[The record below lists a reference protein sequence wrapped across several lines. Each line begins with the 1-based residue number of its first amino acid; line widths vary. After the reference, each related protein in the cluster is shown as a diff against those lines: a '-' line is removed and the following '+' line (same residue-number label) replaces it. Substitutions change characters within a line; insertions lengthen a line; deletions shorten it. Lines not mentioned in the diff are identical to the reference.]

1 MKKQLV
7 QSVCLWVG
15 LMLLWGCG
23 ADEGV
28 SFPGGSAE
36 DNEVSVIGS
45 WLDEDVAYTT
55 TRYIRPPGQ
64 VYGSG
69 DGGSWE
75 NAHSG
80 IPAQLARGTRYW
92 LASGDYYIEDPVA
105 DDPVYEF
112 DDEDTGAAFIGI
124 IKATPAEHGDETGWV
139 DALGEGPAILGPTA
153 FVTGHY
159 IVDGRTGR
167 HDEPRGIQFV
177 TRECLDGGRSPGRWT
192 TIIYP
197 WDTTA
202 THVALRNV
210 EISACGDYGD
220 QSIRSEENV
229 YNVAPISHI
238 VYDNCYLHDAWRCHF
253 LIQDAHDVVIENSW
267 MARSGRQH
275 ESCTMSLR
283 NTTNVI
289 VRSNFI
295 TDSQNTFVSLQ
306 GTRNVFISS
315 NVMTRSLEGW
325 DNWAVIHVAGPAKNT
340 IVAGNTVT
348 GIHGLNGGF
357 KQDAEVDS
365 FVVRNN
371 LFAHNLTNQ
380 IGMMGD
386 FSHGAYFNNMRVIG
400 MDSPVPSQLADDEPN
415 AQSLT
420 VDPFN
425 DVASSDFSLAMATE
439 SGEVVPAPCNTDF
452 NGNLRGQDGTWDRGA
467 MEYIVP

>member
-1 MKKQLV
+1 MQNTTV
-7 QSVCLWVG
+7 HFIAAG
-15 LMLLWGCG
+15 LLIVLSIGCG
-23 ADEGV
+23 TEEEV
-28 SFPGGSAE
+28 TFPGGATE
-36 DNEVSVIGS
+36 DNEVSGIGS
-45 WLDEDVAYTT
+45 WLSEEIAYDD

-69 DGGSWE
+69 DGSSWA

-92 LASGDYYIEDPVA
+92 LASGDYYIEDPMA

-112 DDEDTGAAFIGI
+112 DDEDTGAAFIGM
-124 IKATPAEHGDETGWV
+124 IKATPAEHGDETGWG

-159 IVDGRTGR
+159 IIDGRTGR
-167 HDEPRGIQFV
+167 NDDPRGIQFG
-177 TRECLDGGRSPGRWT
+177 TRECLNGGRSPGRWT

-202 THVALRNV
+202 THVAFRNV

-229 YNVAPISHI
+229 YNVAPISHV

-289 VRSNFI
+289 VRGNFI

-306 GTRNVFISS
+306 STRNVFISS

-325 DNWAVIHVAGPAKNT
+325 ENWAVIHVAGPAKNT
-340 IVAGNTVT
+340 MVAGNTIT
-348 GIHGLNGGF
+348 GIRGLNGGF
-357 KQDAEVDS
+357 KQDAEVDN

-386 FSHGAYFNNMRVIG
+386 FSHGAYYSNMRVIG
-400 MDSPVPSQLADDEPN
+400 VDSPVPSLLAEDEPN
-415 AQSLT
+415 AQMFT
-420 VDPFN
+420 ADPFV
-425 DVASSDFSLAMATE
+425 DTAAYDFFLSSPTAP
-439 SGEVVPAPCNTDF
+439 GEALSSPCNTDF
-452 NGNLRGQDGTWDRGA
+452 NGNLRGNDGGWDRGA
-467 MEYIVP
+467 MEYSAH